1 MNDICEAGQQRTLTA
16 HINRNEIRR
25 TPSCRAHFRP
35 IFVAIEKHRLADAAF
50 DDSLD
55 RGAHESVKEDRID
68 SEGAAL
74 LALLQTKPETLAGC
88 LAVLRY
94 VADWADNNDAGL
106 FQHGNGE

>member
-1 MNDICEAGQQRTLTA
+1 MA
-16 HINRNEIRR
+16 
-25 TPSCRAHFRP
+25 
-35 IFVAIEKHRLADAAF
+35 KADAAF

-55 RGAHESVKEDRID
+55 RGAHEFVKEDRID

-94 VADWADNNDAGL
+94 VADWQTTMMRVL
-106 FQHGNGE
+106 FQHWNGEKRSAGKAFLPMVVDAIEVLTRR

>member
-1 MNDICEAGQQRTLTA
+1 MA
-16 HINRNEIRR
+16 
-25 TPSCRAHFRP
+25 
-35 IFVAIEKHRLADAAF
+35 KADAAF

-55 RGAHESVKEDRID
+55 RGAHEFVKEDRMD

-94 VADWADNNDAGL
+94 VAD
-106 FQHGNGE
+106 